1 MKASSLVQA
10 QSIYLDR
17 LELYSII
24 MANWKDLRAFKQAS
38 LNMVLA
44 IFVMS
49 VSVFSYGFDNSV
61 FSTIQAMDGMVYDM
75 TCSIHLYLTPPSSIR
90 KAIWYL

>member
-1 MKASSLVQA
+1 
-10 QSIYLDR
+10 
-17 LELYSII
+17 

-61 FSTIQAMDGMVYDM
+61 FSTIQAMDG
-75 TCSIHLYLTPPSSIR
+75 TFTSSYPTTTFPR
-90 KAIWYL
+90 S